1 MNRRAKNAIEAGKPV
16 IAVNPGG
23 FALPVV
29 DALAAC
35 GTDCLFIDCERTA
48 ISVESV
54 PMLARAAQAH
64 GMSAIVRS
72 YSKDAA
78 TLTRYFDCDIDGLV
92 LPQVEAPEEVA
103 RLRAIARAATK
114 GREGTLLLIAQIESV
129 EGHRRLDEIA
139 GAPGIDLILVG
150 PNDLAHSMGYL
161 GDTARPEV
169 VAAMDDIT
177 ARLHAKNIAYG
188 LPVTAETAGGWVKKG
203 ARFLYTSLESLLN
216 PSLKALRTAATS

>member
-1 MNRRAKNAIEAGKPV
+1 MNRRAKTAIEAGKPV

-23 FALPVV
+23 FALPAV
-29 DALAAC
+29 DAIAAC
-35 GTDCLFIDCERTA
+35 GADCLFIDCERTA
-48 ISVESV
+48 VSIESV

-78 TLTRYFDCDIDGLV
+78 TLTRYFDCGIDGLV
-92 LPQVEAPEEVA
+92 LPNVEAPEECA

-129 EGHRRLDEIA
+129 EGHKRLDEIA

-161 GDTARPEV
+161 GDPARPEV
-169 VAAMDDIT
+169 VAALDDIT
-177 ARLHAKNIAYG
+177 SRLAAASVPYG
-188 LPVTAETAGGWVKKG
+188 LPATAETAGYWTKRG
-203 ARFLYTSLESLLN
+203 ARFFYTSLENLLR
-216 PSLKALRTAATS
+216 PSLQALRAAATP